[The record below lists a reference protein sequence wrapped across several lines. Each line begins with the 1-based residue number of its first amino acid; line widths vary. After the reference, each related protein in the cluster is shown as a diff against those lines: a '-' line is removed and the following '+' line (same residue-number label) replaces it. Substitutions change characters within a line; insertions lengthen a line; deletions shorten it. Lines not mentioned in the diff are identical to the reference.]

1 MGHKMEDLTSGSL
14 VRKILLFS
22 LPLVMSNLLQ
32 VLFNM
37 ADIAVVGQFA
47 GSGAL
52 GSVGSTT
59 QLVGMF
65 TGFLIGVSGGI
76 NILVALYYGARDK
89 KAIAEI
95 VHTAL
100 LVSIGLG
107 CFILVLGGGS
117 ASLVLR
123 LLNTKDELL
132 AGAVLY
138 VRIYALGMPALAI
151 YNFGNAVFCAVG
163 NTKKPL
169 QYLTLSGIV
178 NVILNLV
185 FVVGL
190 HIDVAGV
197 AIASV
202 ISQYLSAFLVVRA
215 LFQSEGDFAL
225 RWSELHL
232 NRRKAIDILKLG
244 IPAGFQNAVFQ
255 IANLFIQSGVNS
267 FSAIMVAG
275 NSAASNADTLVYNVM
290 AAFYTACGSFMGQNY
305 GAKKKDRI
313 LKSYFVSMV
322 YSFGIGMLLGV
333 TLVVFGEGFLG
344 LFTREPE
351 VIEAGMHKLKIM
363 GFSYGFSAFMD
374 NTIAANRALGKTV
387 IPTIAVI
394 LGSCVFR
401 IIWVNTVF
409 AHFHTIPSLYLLYI
423 FSWAI
428 TAVVEILYFVK
439 IYREKMKE
447 LEI

>member
-1 MGHKMEDLTSGSL
+1 MEREDLTSGLL
-14 VRKILLFS
+14 VKKILLFS
-22 LPLVMSNLLQ
+22 LPLVVSNLLQ

-47 GSGAL
+47 GANAL
-52 GSVGSTT
+52 GAVGSTT

-76 NILVALYYGARDK
+76 SILAALYYGARDK
-89 KAIAEI
+89 KAMSQT

-100 LVSIGLG
+100 IVSTALGLLLLAVG
-107 CFILVLGGGS
+107 IWSAKPILN
-117 ASLVLR
+117 
-123 LLNTKDELL
+123 LLNTKPELL
-132 AGAVLY
+132 EDAVLY
-138 VRIYALGMPALAI
+138 VQIYALGMPALAI
-151 YNFGNAVFCAVG
+151 YNFGNAVYCAVG
-163 NTKKPL
+163 DTKKPL
-169 QYLTLSGIV
+169 QYLSLAGVV

-190 HIDVAGV
+190 NIDVAGV
-197 AIASV
+197 AMASV

-215 LFQSEGDFAL
+215 LFKSEGDFAL
-225 RWSELHL
+225 HLSELRL
-232 NRRKAIDILKLG
+232 NRRKTIDILKLG

-267 FSAIMVAG
+267 FSATMVAG

-290 AAFYTACGSFMGQNY
+290 AAFYTACGSFMGQNF

-313 LKSYFVSMV
+313 LKSYFISLA
-322 YSFGIGMLLGV
+322 YSFGIGIAMGVLLV
-333 TLVVFGEGFLG
+333 IFGEQFLS
-344 LFTREPE
+344 LFTKEPE

-374 NTIAANRALGKTV
+374 NTISANRALGKTV
-387 IPTIAVI
+387 VPTIAVI

-423 FSWAI
+423 FSWTI
-428 TAVVEILYFVK
+428 TAIVEILYFVK
-439 IYREKMKE
+439 VYRAKMQ
-447 LEI
+447 EI